1 MDIKNLMVE
10 DWVCTE
16 DDSTPRQVDWIR
28 SGEVGLFWNKIV
40 TPPNL
45 KPILLTPEILKKNKF
60 VNHHGEYYST
70 VEKQLAGDGFE
81 LMTIIFIY
89 RESKNRI
96 QILTSTSN
104 IETVCKYVHE
114 LQHLLKFCEIEKT
127 IEL

>member
-1 MDIKNLMVE
+1 MDVKNLMVE
-10 DWVCTE
+10 DWVYIE
-16 DDSTPRQVDWIR
+16 NDPTPRQIDWIK

-40 TPPNL
+40 TPPHL
-45 KPILLTPEILKKNKF
+45 KPIPITPEILKKNKF
-60 VNHHGEYYST
+60 VNHQGEYYCT

-81 LMTIIFIY
+81 LMTIIY